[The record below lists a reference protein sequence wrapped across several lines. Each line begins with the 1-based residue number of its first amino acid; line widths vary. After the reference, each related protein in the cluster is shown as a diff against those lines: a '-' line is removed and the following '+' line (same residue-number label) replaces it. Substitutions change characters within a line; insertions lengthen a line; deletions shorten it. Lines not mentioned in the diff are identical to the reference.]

1 MHMLP
6 HYVMKLFDTRHCH
19 VKKIENRLRF
29 DKVTRMSL
37 VSSFFMGRGVVPI
50 LSLQH
55 LPRSTCFLCPQ
66 FGASSRRKCHY
77 FDDTQIT
84 LKHVVG

>member
-37 VSSFFMGRGVVPI
+37 VSSFLWDAVW
-50 LSLQH
+50 
-55 LPRSTCFLCPQ
+55 FL
-66 FGASSRRKCHY
+66 F
-77 FDDTQIT
+77 
-84 LKHVVG
+84 

>member
-55 LPRSTCFLCPQ
+55 LPRSTCLGEVFYVHSLGQVP
-66 FGASSRRKCHY
+66 GGIALILTIPK
-77 FDDTQIT
+77 
-84 LKHVVG
+84 LL